1 MKTLVTRN
9 KGKTERYILDD
20 NLIIHNV
27 EYGVIVYKGNTTYG
41 KVAELYAQEW
51 YIEESVT
58 RVQKS
63 LWERIKDAF

>member
-1 MKTLVTRN
+1 MKTLIIKNGSET
-9 KGKTERYILDD
+9 TRYILDD
-20 NLIIHNV
+20 DASVSNELSILT
-27 EYGVIVYKGNTTYG
+27 VYKGNPTYNQIA
-41 KVAELYAQEW
+41 KLHALEW